1 MNTIVGKISFSLM
14 KSLKLFLLL
23 SILFTSLFS
32 YGRNKDEKVYKG
44 LLYFDSCNSHDHHP
58 VYKAYESLSL
68 ELIYSFIKKIQNK
81 QEDNSVED
89 MIEVLSR
96 VFIDG
101 EAAGWWSEMPPIRKK
116 YENDMTIKSPYIAFR
131 GYVSSSIRDQFVKIN
146 IDRKDIKI
154 SRSEIVETDL
164 NLFFGYSRIIGVYG
178 EFEKEGLEKIQF
190 TVYYPVSLKCVV
202 VKGITIK
209 FEEK

>member
-1 MNTIVGKISFSLM
+1 MNTIVVKISFSLM
-14 KSLKLFLLL
+14 NSLKFFLLL
-23 SILFTSLFS
+23 SILFTPLFS
-32 YGRNKDEKVYKG
+32 YGYNKEYKG
-44 LLYFDSCNSHDHHP
+44 LLYFDSCNSQDHHP

-68 ELIYSFIKKIQNK
+68 ELIYSFIKKIQEK

-89 MIEVLSR
+89 MTEVLSR

-101 EAAGWWSEMPPIRKK
+101 EETGWFEMPPIRKK

-131 GYVSSSIRDQFVKIN
+131 GHVSSSIRDQFVKIN

-178 EFEKEGLEKIQF
+178 EFEKAGLEKIQF
-190 TVYYPVSLKCVV
+190 SAHYPVSLKCVV
-202 VKGITIK
+202 VTGITIK